1 MTSLLDV
8 QNLEILFGSRRIVDG
23 LSFSLAPGATVALIG
38 ESGSGK
44 SITAAAILGLLPPGM
59 TIGQTSKIVLKG
71 ERISPF
77 DEATMAPHRGRTMSI
92 VFQDPMSCLNPFM
105 TVGAQIDESLRR
117 IGMRG
122 TTARRARI
130 FELMRLVEL
139 PEPPR
144 LAARY
149 PHQLSG
155 GQQQRIMI
163 AMALAAEPELL
174 IADEPTSALDATV
187 QAEILALLKRLQAK
201 LGNAMIFITHDL
213 AAAANLA
220 ERIIVMQRGRAVE
233 QGSVARILRS
243 PTDAYTRTL
252 VSTRTMLTTQPPE
265 PPHGSQ
271 TVLAIENVVYDY
283 SVKSLFAR
291 PFRAL
296 HGVSTKI
303 KAGET
308 LGVLGESGSG
318 KSTLAKLVVGL
329 AAPMS
334 GEITLFGELLSRN
347 CFRLTREQRRRC
359 QIVFQNPFGAL
370 NPRLTIEQAM
380 REPLD
385 LLGLSR
391 ADDRARLEAVLHD
404 VKLGPEHLGRYPH
417 QLSGG
422 QRQRVCIAR
431 ALLSEPDL
439 LICDEIVSA
448 LDATV
453 QMQVLR
459 MLKDLQAKRGF
470 AMLFIGHDIEI
481 VRWVSDRIAVMRGG
495 RIVEQGPASQ
505 IVEAPRENYTRAFM
519 AAMPRPFAAGLSR

>member
-8 QNLEILFGSRRIVDG
+8 QNLEILFGSRRIVAG
-23 LSFSLAPGATVALIG
+23 LSFSLAPGETVALIG

-44 SITAAAILGLLPPGM
+44 SITAAAILGLLPSGM
-59 TIGQTSKIVLKG
+59 TIGQNSRIVLKG
-71 ERISPF
+71 AWINPF
-77 DEATMAPHRGRTMSI
+77 DEAAMAPHRGRTMSV

-117 IGMRG
+117 IGVRG
-122 TTARRARI
+122 ATARGARV
-130 FELMRLVEL
+130 FELIRLVEL
-139 PEPPR
+139 PDPPTV
-144 LAARY
+144 AARY

-174 IADEPTSALDATV
+174 IADEPTSALDATIQV
-187 QAEILALLKRLQAK
+187 EILALLKRLQAK
-201 LGNAMIFITHDL
+201 LGNAMMFITHDL
-213 AAAANLA
+213 AAAADLA
-220 ERIIVMQRGRAVE
+220 DRIIVMHKGRAVE
-233 QGSVARILRS
+233 QGTVARILNN
-243 PTDAYTRTL
+243 PADAYTRTL
-252 VSTRTMLTTQPPE
+252 VTTRTMLATQPSE
-265 PPHGSQ
+265 QPHGSQ
-271 TVLAIENVVYDY
+271 TVLAVENVVYDY
-283 SVKSLFAR
+283 PVKSLFSR

-296 HGVSTKI
+296 HGVSTWI
-303 KAGET
+303 RAGET
-308 LGVLGESGSG
+308 LGALGESGSG

-329 AAPMS
+329 AAPIS
-334 GEITLFGELLSRN
+334 GEITLFGEPLSPN
-347 CFRLTREQRRRC
+347 LFRLTREQRRRC

-380 REPLD
+380 REPLE

-391 ADDRARLEAVLHD
+391 ADDRARLEAVIDD
-404 VKLGPEHLGRYPH
+404 VKLGVEHLGRYPH
-417 QLSGG
+417 ELSGG

-459 MLKDLQAKRGF
+459 MLKELQAKRGF
-470 AMLFIGHDIEI
+470 AMMFIGHDIEI
-481 VRWVSDRIAVMRGG
+481 VRWVSDRIAVMQGG
-495 RIVEQGPASQ
+495 TIVEQGSASQ
-505 IVEAPRENYTRAFM
+505 IVEAPQENYTQALM
-519 AAMPRPFAAGLSR
+519 AAMPRSLAAERSR

>member
-1 MTSLLDV
+1 MSSLFDV
-8 QNLEILFGSRRIVDG
+8 QSLEILFGSHRIVDG
-23 LSFSLAPGATVALIG
+23 LSFSLAPGETVALIG

-44 SITAAAILGLLPPGM
+44 SMTAAAILGLLPPEM
-59 TIGQTSKIVLKG
+59 TIGRNSRVMFKG
-71 ERISPF
+71 ERIDPL
-77 DEATMAPHRGRTMSI
+77 DEASMAPHRGRTMSI
-92 VFQDPMSCLNPFM
+92 VFQDPMTCLNPFM

-117 IGMRG
+117 IGIQG
-122 TTARRARI
+122 TSARRARLL
-130 FELMRLVEL
+130 ELIRLVEL
-139 PEPPR
+139 PDPPV

-163 AMALAAEPELL
+163 AMALAAEPDLL

-213 AAAANLA
+213 AAAADLA
-220 ERIIVMQRGRAVE
+220 DRIVVMQRGRAVE
-233 QGSVARILRS
+233 QGDVAHILRN

-252 VSTRTMLTTQPPE
+252 VSTRTMLTTQSSE
-265 PPHGSQ
+265 QPHGSQ
-271 TVLAIENVVYDY
+271 TVLAVENVVYDY
-283 SVKSLFAR
+283 PVKSLFSR

-296 HGVSTKI
+296 HGVSTRI
-303 KAGET
+303 RAGET

-329 AAPMS
+329 ATPVS
-334 GEITLFGELLSRN
+334 GEIALFGEPLSPNR
-347 CFRLTREQRRRC
+347 FRLTREQRRRC
-359 QIVFQNPFGAL
+359 QIVFQNPYGVL

-380 REPLD
+380 REPLE

-391 ADDRARLEAVLHD
+391 ADDRARLEAALHD

-470 AMLFIGHDIEI
+470 AMMFIGHDIEI

-495 RIVEQGPASQ
+495 TIIEQGSASQ
-505 IVEAPRENYTRAFM
+505 IVTAPRESYTRALM
-519 AAMPRPFAAGLSR
+519 SAVPRSLAAELSL